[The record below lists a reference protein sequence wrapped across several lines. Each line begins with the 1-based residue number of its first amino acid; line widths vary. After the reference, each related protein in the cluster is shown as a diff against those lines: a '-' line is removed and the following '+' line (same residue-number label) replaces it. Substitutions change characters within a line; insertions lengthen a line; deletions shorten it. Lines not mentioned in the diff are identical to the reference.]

1 MKRWIGCILRGALMG
16 VGLQQLVAIS
26 VSAWLHLG
34 YYMACITTLPEMAGG
49 EIRAVVLQTAVSG
62 LAGAGIALALEL
74 WRQHR
79 WSLRRRVL
87 TSGAAIL
94 TVALPAALLCLC
106 ATYGLS

>member
-1 MKRWIGCILRGALMG
+1 MG

-49 EIRAVVLQTAVSG
+49 EIRAVVLQMAVSG
-62 LAGAGIALALEL
+62 LAGAGIALEL
-74 WRQHR
+74 WRRRR
-79 WSLRRRVL
+79 WSLSRRAL

-94 TVALPAALLCLC
+94 TGVLPAALLCLC

>member
-1 MKRWIGCILRGALMG
+1 MG

-49 EIRAVVLQTAVSG
+49 EIRAVVLQMAVSG
-62 LAGAGIALALEL
+62 LAGAGIALEL
-74 WRQHR
+74 WRRRR
-79 WSLRRRVL
+79 WSLSRRAL

-94 TVALPAALLCLC
+94 TGALPAALLCLC

>member
-1 MKRWIGCILRGALMG
+1 MG

-34 YYMACITTLPEMAGG
+34 YYMACITTLPEMVGG

-62 LAGAGIALALEL
+62 LAGAGIALEL
-74 WRQHR
+74 WRRRR
-79 WSLRRRVL
+79 WSLSRRVL
-87 TSGAAIL
+87 TSFAAIL
-94 TVALPAALLCLC
+94 TGALPAALLCLC

>member
-1 MKRWIGCILRGALMG
+1 MG

-62 LAGAGIALALEL
+62 LAGAGIALEL
-74 WRQHR
+74 WRRRR
-79 WSLRRRVL
+79 WSLSRRAL

-94 TVALPAALLCLC
+94 TGALPATLLCLC

>member
-1 MKRWIGCILRGALMG
+1 MG

-49 EIRAVVLQTAVSG
+49 EIQAVVLQTAVSG
-62 LAGAGIALALEL
+62 LAGAGIALEL
-74 WRQHR
+74 WRRRR
-79 WSLRRRVL
+79 WSLSRRAL

-94 TVALPAALLCLC
+94 AGALPAALLCLC
-106 ATYGLS
+106 ATCGLS